1 MIYPILVVNGG
12 GCKRGHVT
20 GCVGLSGS
28 VSFQAELHPRPI
40 LESLMH
46 RVRTALAC
54 LVFVAAGLP
63 ANFSDS
69 KDFRL
74 NSESAL
80 VAPISTNY
88 SGTRFKKTDR
98 FLTAG
103 ISIAY

>member
-1 MIYPILVVNGG
+1 
-12 GCKRGHVT
+12 
-20 GCVGLSGS
+20 
-28 VSFQAELHPRPI
+28 
-40 LESLMH
+40 MH

-74 NSESAL
+74 NSETAL

-88 SGTRFKKTDR
+88 WAQTRLFGSIRQSPRPPASAGDFGNAFQEDR
-98 FLTAG
+98 PVSDGWDQHCVL
-103 ISIAY
+103 I